1 MTLIPLAAISD
12 IPPNTPRSFNANGR
26 RIIVVNLDGQFHALD
41 DLCPHLA
48 VPLSRGE
55 IKEGCIV
62 CPGHGSAFNL
72 QTGQAERWVGKSITW
87 LTRLTEGKA
96 ENAHCHKLHIEEG
109 QLFVEL

>member
-1 MTLIPLAAISD
+1 MARYELAATSE

-26 RIIVVNLDGQFHALD
+26 RIIVVNLGGQFHALD

-55 IKEGCIV
+55 IKDGCVV
-62 CPGHGSAFNL
+62 CPGHGSVFNM
-72 QTGQAERWVGKSITW
+72 QTGEAVRWVGKSITW

-96 ENAHCHKLHIEEG
+96 ENARCYKLHIEEG